1 MKYALT
7 TLAFALVIPTVIL
20 IGTAAIVI
28 WAHGSEMLDE

>member
-20 IGTAAIVI
+20 IGTATFVI
-28 WAHGSEMLDE
+28 YLHGNEMLDG

>member
-20 IGTAAIVI
+20 IGTVVIVI
-28 WAHGSEMLDE
+28 WAHGDEYL

>member
-20 IGTAAIVI
+20 IATAAVVI
-28 WAHGSEMLDE
+28 WAHGDEYL